1 MVTKSFKEL
10 PEGSKHFVGLVSLV
24 ITIFLLFFLLNT
36 FFYEEIISDTL
47 VVEEKE
53 EQTNPYDELLNS
65 IFKKK
70 LNVYESADGYF
81 LNADEYKI
89 LCDNTKIIT
98 QRAVMGANITN
109 FKAQVIYNA
118 NGNLIEET
126 FVKWDNDS
134 NQCLAGYILKGIFND
149 EQATIEVSG
158 QAQSFLNTGVDTRV
172 YFIKNF

>member
-53 EQTNPYDELLNS
+53 EQINPYDELLNS

-126 FVKWDNDS
+126 FVKWDDDS

>member
-1 MVTKSFKEL
+1 MVIKSFKEL
-10 PEGSKHFVGLVSLV
+10 PEGSKHIVGLVSLV
-24 ITIFLLFFLLNT
+24 ITIFLFFFLLNT
-36 FFYEEIISDTL
+36 FFYEEIVSETL
-47 VVEEKE
+47 IVEDE
-53 EQTNPYDELLNS
+53 EQINPYDELLNS

-70 LNVYESADGYF
+70 LNVYESEDGYL

-89 LCDNTKIIT
+89 LCNNTKIVT
-98 QRAVMGANITN
+98 QRAVMGANIIN

-126 FVKWDNDS
+126 FVKWDDDS
-134 NQCLAGYILKGIFND
+134 NQCLAGYILKGIFEN
-149 EQATIEVSG
+149 EEATIEVSG

>member
-1 MVTKSFKEL
+1 METKSFKEL

-24 ITIFLLFFLLNT
+24 VTIFLLFFLLNT

-47 VVEEKE
+47 VVEEE
-53 EQTNPYDELLNS
+53 EQINPYDELLNS

-89 LCDNTKIIT
+89 LCNNTKIIT

>member
-1 MVTKSFKEL
+1 MLTKYFKEL
-10 PEGSKHFVGLVSLV
+10 PEGSKHFFGLVTLTIS
-24 ITIFLLFFLLNT
+24 IFLLFFLLNT
-36 FFYEEIISDTL
+36 FFYEEIISEKL
-47 VVEEKE
+47 IVEEKE
-53 EQTNPYDELLNS
+53 QINPYDELLNS

-70 LNVYESADGYF
+70 LNVYESADGYL

-89 LCDNTKIIT
+89 LCTNTKIVT
-98 QRAVMGANITN
+98 QRAVMGANIIN

-126 FVKWDNDS
+126 FVKWDDDS
-134 NQCLAGYILKGIFND
+134 NQCLAGYILKGIFDN
-149 EQATIEVSG
+149 EEATIEVSG

>member
-10 PEGSKHFVGLVSLV
+10 PEGSKHFFGLVTLT
-24 ITIFLLFFLLNT
+24 IAIFLLFFLLNT
-36 FFYEEIISDTL
+36 FFYEEIISETL
-47 VVEEKE
+47 ITEDE
-53 EQTNPYDELLNS
+53 EQINPYDELLNS

-70 LNVYESADGYF
+70 LNVYESTDGYL

-89 LCDNTKIIT
+89 LCSNTKIVT
-98 QRAVMGANITN
+98 QRAVMGANIIN
-109 FKAQVIYNA
+109 FQAQVIYNA

-126 FVKWDNDS
+126 FVKWDDEG
-134 NQCLAGYILKGIFND
+134 NQCLAGYVLKGNFNN
-149 EQATIEVSG
+149 EETTIKVSG

>member
-10 PEGSKHFVGLVSLV
+10 PEGSKHFFGLVTLT

-36 FFYEEIISDTL
+36 FFYDEIISETL
-47 VVEEKE
+47 IVEE

-70 LNVYESADGYF
+70 LNVYESADGYL

-89 LCDNTKIIT
+89 LCTNTKIVT
-98 QRAVMGANITN
+98 QRAVMGANIVN

-118 NGNLIEET
+118 NGNLIEKT
-126 FVKWDNDS
+126 FVKWDDDS
-134 NQCLAGYILKGIFND
+134 NQCLAGYVLKGNFNNK
-149 EQATIEVSG
+149 EATIEVSG

>member
-10 PEGSKHFVGLVSLV
+10 PEGSKHFFGLVTLTIS
-24 ITIFLLFFLLNT
+24 IFLLLFLLNT
-36 FFYEEIISDTL
+36 FFYEEIISETL
-47 VVEEKE
+47 IVEEE
-53 EQTNPYDELLNS
+53 EQINPYDELLNS

-70 LNVYESADGYF
+70 LNVYESADGYL

-89 LCDNTKIIT
+89 LCNNTKIVT
-98 QRAVMGANITN
+98 QRAVMGANIIN

-126 FVKWDNDS
+126 FVKWDDDS
-134 NQCLAGYILKGIFND
+134 NQCLAGYILKGIYDN
-149 EQATIEVSG
+149 EEATIEVSG

>member
-47 VVEEKE
+47 IVEDE
-53 EQTNPYDELLNS
+53 EQINPYDELLNS

-70 LNVYESADGYF
+70 LNVYESTDGYL
-81 LNADEYKI
+81 LNTDEYKI
-89 LCDNTKIIT
+89 LCSNTKIVT
-98 QRAVMGANITN
+98 QRAVMGANIIN

-126 FVKWDNDS
+126 FVKWDNEG
-134 NQCLAGYILKGIFND
+134 NQCLAGYVLKGNFNN
-149 EQATIEVSG
+149 EETTIEVSG

>member
-10 PEGSKHFVGLVSLV
+10 PEGSKHFFGLVTLT

-36 FFYEEIISDTL
+36 FFYDEIISETL
-47 VVEEKE
+47 IVEEE
-53 EQTNPYDELLNS
+53 EQINPYDELLNS

-70 LNVYESADGYF
+70 LNVYESVDGYL

-89 LCDNTKIIT
+89 LCTNTKIVT
-98 QRAVMGANITN
+98 QRAVMGANIVN

-118 NGNLIEET
+118 NGNLIEKT
-126 FVKWDNDS
+126 FVKWDDDS
-134 NQCLAGYILKGIFND
+134 NQCLAGYVLKGNFND
-149 EQATIEVSG
+149 VEETIEVSG